1 MEKRV
6 WFVFLL
12 ILVSSVLSLSL
23 FKSDAAFVL
32 LPRSFLGR
40 GVLIEPSWLDLIV
53 PILVIV
59 MLWSVRPKSH
69 LNGRGAALAILDAV
83 GLIMFPLLAGT
94 GLFISVSRWLV
105 IPQITWLTFLR
116 WIQFTAAFLALNLFI
131 DALPLKNKWG
141 KRAVIFLAI
150 LAMGIFQDLLIRN
163 SQFLIVSILSSVG
176 VTLVFTVLA
185 FRPLFLQSPW
195 RAVLAAAI
203 VGVLICFLVIA
214 VASDSMFTLFLPFLA
229 LLLGALTIKSS
240 KRWPRWVA
248 LTGVLAVALFL
259 SIGMP
264 RLLPPQFAAML
275 DERPT
280 PTKYT
285 EEVGSITV
293 NYDDERVSNIAKKMA
308 GVLEAAN
315 EVSQEEFG
323 VSPQVKHLTIW
334 GILSG
339 GFYADFPDKI
349 SGNLISERFI
359 DLAQDSSFLND
370 PNRSIHLIDPV
381 VGILHEYSHLYGIV
395 FYWPWMMGAEE
406 EGWATYAA
414 TRLAL
419 RLFDKYGPQL
429 WDPPYDYAA
438 QARAIT
444 ESNLDGHPVAWSH
457 AHEFGGFRLWH
468 ALGRRDGEEELFR
481 KRWDLT
487 RRNALRWL
495 MFRSDPQAAR
505 RMADAMGYEDFV
517 SFGAAGPVSFKEVYA
532 LKDQQV
538 LADLMENPVE
548 DAKSRYERLANKPV
562 NPSIKVPRS
571 HRNIDIILTVV
582 VVMLAFGVNM
592 VTKET

>member
-1 MEKRV
+1 M
-6 WFVFLL
+6 
-12 ILVSSVLSLSL
+12 
-23 FKSDAAFVL
+23 
-32 LPRSFLGR
+32 LPRSFIGR

-53 PILVIV
+53 PFMAIM

-69 LNGRGAALAILDAV
+69 LDGRGTTLAILDAV
-83 GLIMFPLLAGT
+83 GLLMFPLLTGV
-94 GLFISVSRWLV
+94 GLFLYVSQWLV
-105 IPQITWLTFLR
+105 IPQITLPTFLR
-116 WIQFTAAFLALNLFI
+116 WIQFTAAFLAINMFI

-141 KRAVIFLAI
+141 KRGVILLAV
-150 LAMGIFQDLLIRN
+150 LAMGTLQDWLN
-163 SQFLIVSILSSVG
+163 NQFLILSIASSVG
-176 VTLVFTVLA
+176 TTFVLTVLA
-185 FRPLFLQSPW
+185 FRPLYLQSPW

-203 VGVLICFLVIA
+203 VGAIICFLVVA
-214 VASDSMFTLFLPFLA
+214 VRSDSMFTLFLPFLA
-229 LLLGALTIKSS
+229 LLIGALTIKSS

-248 LTGVLAVALFL
+248 VAAVVAVALFL
-259 SIGMP
+259 SIGLP
-264 RLLPPQFAAML
+264 RIVSPEFAEML

-285 EEVGSITV
+285 EEVGSIAV
-293 NYDDERVSNIAKKMA
+293 HFDDSRLGDVAKKMA
-308 GVLEAAN
+308 RVLEAAN
-315 EVSQEEFG
+315 EVSKEEFG

-334 GILSG
+334 GIFPG

-349 SGNLISERFI
+349 NGNLISERFI
-359 DLAQDSSFLND
+359 DLAQDSSFLNN
-370 PNRSIHLIDPV
+370 PNRSIHFLDPV
-381 VGILHEYSHLYGIV
+381 IGILHEYSHLYGVI
-395 FYWPWMMGAEE
+395 FYWPWLNGAEE

-419 RLFDKYGPQL
+419 RLFDKYGPEL

-468 ALGRRDGEEELFR
+468 ALGERDGEEELFR

-487 RRNALRWL
+487 RRDALRML
-495 MFRSDPQAAR
+495 MFISDPQAAR
-505 RMADAMGYEDFV
+505 RMADGMGYEDFV
-517 SFGAAGPVSFKEVYA
+517 SFGTAAPVSFKEVYA

-548 DAKSRYERLANKPV
+548 DAKTRYERLANKPV

-571 HRNIDIILTVV
+571 HRHIDIILTFVV
-582 VVMLAFGVNM
+582 VVLAFGVNM
-592 VTKET
+592 VTKQASSSTRA